1 MFFLSFTPKLVI
13 RCASQTLTITRLKQ
27 LGDTLIFR
35 VISYL
40 FVIFWCSFTIAND
53 KNVIDISKT
62 LPEGVELYSQLAGVK
77 GMDGWYSAL
86 SKTGRFKINFPVPYE
101 EWSVD
106 IAQQN
111 QRTYNLSASTSE
123 GIKLLVT
130 ELDHD
135 KNKKLKNTA
144 KLTSHL
150 FAKQQIT
157 YTRKLTYKGIKGR
170 EIRVDTPTSSKAY
183 RFLFTKQYIYQLS
196 IEYPKQQQILADSI
210 MHGFFE
216 SFKLNN

>member
-1 MFFLSFTPKLVI
+1 
-13 RCASQTLTITRLKQ
+13 
-27 LGDTLIFR
+27 LIFR

-40 FVIFWCSFTIAND
+40 FIIFWCPFTSASD
-53 KNVIDISKT
+53 KNVIDTSKT
-62 LPEGVELYSQLAGVK
+62 LPDGVELYSQVTGIK
-77 GMDGWYSAL
+77 GIDGWYSAL

-106 IAQQN
+106 IPQQN

-130 ELDHD
+130 ELDRD

-144 KLTSHL
+144 KLIRRL

-170 EIRVDTPTSSKAY
+170 EIRIDKPTSSKAY
-183 RFLFTKQYIYQLS
+183 RFLFTKQHIYQLS
-196 IEYPKQQQILADSI
+196 IEYPKQQQTLAESI
-210 MHGFFE
+210 MHYFFE
-216 SFKLNN
+216 SFKLSN